1 MINYAHKEPDVV
13 CCAIWNCWRGNG
25 PSQRAMPRCDRAAQF
40 APFAALSGFDETVQ
54 EAGRL
59 TQAQI
64 ELAENEREALNDA
77 LVRLAAR
84 LPEQPEVRLTYF
96 QPDAKKSGGTYRTI
110 LTRVRRLDANAQVLV
125 LTDGT
130 RIPFDALL
138 SIC

>member
-1 MINYAHKEPDVV
+1 MLRDQELLEMERPVSARHAPM
-13 CCAIWNCWRGNG
+13 R
-25 PSQRAMPRCDRAAQF
+25 RCDRAAQF

-84 LPEQPEVRLTYF
+84 LPEQPEIRLTYF

>member
-1 MINYAHKEPDVV
+1 MLRDQELLEMERPVSARHAPM
-13 CCAIWNCWRGNG
+13 R
-25 PSQRAMPRCDRAAQF
+25 RCDRAAQF
-40 APFAALSGFDETVQ
+40 APCAALSGFDETVQ

>member
-1 MINYAHKEPDVV
+1 MLRDQELLEMERPVSARHAPM
-13 CCAIWNCWRGNG
+13 R
-25 PSQRAMPRCDRAAQF
+25 RCDRAAQF

-96 QPDAKKSGGTYRTI
+96 QPDAKKSGGTSRTI

>member
-1 MINYAHKEPDVV
+1 MLRDQELLEMERPVSARHAPM
-13 CCAIWNCWRGNG
+13 R
-25 PSQRAMPRCDRAAQF
+25 RCDRAAQF

-59 TQAQI
+59 TQARI

-110 LTRVRRLDANAQVLV
+110 LTRVRRLDADAQVLV

>member
-1 MINYAHKEPDVV
+1 MLRDQELLEMERPVSARHAPM
-13 CCAIWNCWRGNG
+13 R
-25 PSQRAMPRCDRAAQF
+25 RCDRAAQF

>member
-1 MINYAHKEPDVV
+1 MLRDQELLEMERPVSARHAPM
-13 CCAIWNCWRGNG
+13 R
-25 PSQRAMPRCDRAAQF
+25 RCDRAAQF

-84 LPEQPEVRLTYF
+84 RPEQPEVRLTYF

>member
-1 MINYAHKEPDVV
+1 MLRDQELLEMERPVSARHAPM
-13 CCAIWNCWRGNG
+13 R
-25 PSQRAMPRCDRAAQF
+25 RCDRAAQF

-125 LTDGT
+125 LTDDT

>member
-1 MINYAHKEPDVV
+1 MLRDQELLEMERPVSARHAPM
-13 CCAIWNCWRGNG
+13 R
-25 PSQRAMPRCDRAAQF
+25 RCDRAAQF

-59 TQAQI
+59 TKAQI

>member
-1 MINYAHKEPDVV
+1 MLRDQELLEMERPVSARHAPM
-13 CCAIWNCWRGNG
+13 R
-25 PSQRAMPRCDRAAQF
+25 RCDRAAQF
-40 APFAALSGFDETVQ
+40 APFTALSGFDETVQ

>member
-1 MINYAHKEPDVV
+1 MLRDQELLEMERPVSARHAPM
-13 CCAIWNCWRGNG
+13 R
-25 PSQRAMPRCDRAAQF
+25 RCDRAAQF

-59 TQAQI
+59 SQAQI

>member
-1 MINYAHKEPDVV
+1 MLRDPELLEMERPVSARHAPM
-13 CCAIWNCWRGNG
+13 R
-25 PSQRAMPRCDRAAQF
+25 RCDRAAQF

>member
-1 MINYAHKEPDVV
+1 MLRDQELLEMERPVSARHAPM
-13 CCAIWNCWRGNG
+13 R
-25 PSQRAMPRCDRAAQF
+25 RCDRAAQF

-130 RIPFDALL
+130 RIHFDALL

>member
-1 MINYAHKEPDVV
+1 MLHDQELLEMERPVSARHAPM
-13 CCAIWNCWRGNG
+13 R
-25 PSQRAMPRCDRAAQF
+25 RCDRAAQF

-125 LTDGT
+125 LIDGT

>member
-1 MINYAHKEPDVV
+1 MLRDQELLEMERPVSARHAPM
-13 CCAIWNCWRGNG
+13 R
-25 PSQRAMPRCDRAAQF
+25 RCDRAAQF

-110 LTRVRRLDANAQVLV
+110 LTRVSRLDANAQVLV

>member
-1 MINYAHKEPDVV
+1 MLRDQELLEMERPVSARHAPM
-13 CCAIWNCWRGNG
+13 R
-25 PSQRAMPRCDRAAQF
+25 RCDRAAQF

-110 LTRVRRLDANAQVLV
+110 LTRIRRLDANAQVLV

>member
-1 MINYAHKEPDVV
+1 MLRDQELLEMERPVSARHAPM
-13 CCAIWNCWRGNG
+13 R
-25 PSQRAMPRCDRAAQF
+25 RCDRAAQF

-54 EAGRL
+54 EVGRL

>member
-1 MINYAHKEPDVV
+1 MLRDQELLEMERPVSARHAPM
-13 CCAIWNCWRGNG
+13 R
-25 PSQRAMPRCDRAAQF
+25 RCDRAAQF
-40 APFAALSGFDETVQ
+40 APFAALRGFDETVQ
-54 EAGRL
+54 EAGRR

>member
-1 MINYAHKEPDVV
+1 MLRDQELLEMERPVSARHAPM
-13 CCAIWNCWRGNG
+13 R
-25 PSQRAMPRCDRAAQF
+25 RCDRAAQF
-40 APFAALSGFDETVQ
+40 APFAALSGYDETVQ

>member
-1 MINYAHKEPDVV
+1 MLHDQELLEMERPVSARHAPM
-13 CCAIWNCWRGNG
+13 R
-25 PSQRAMPRCDRAAQF
+25 RCDRAAQF

-96 QPDAKKSGGTYRTI
+96 QPDAKKSGGIYLTI

>member
-1 MINYAHKEPDVV
+1 MLRDQELLEMERPVSARHAPM
-13 CCAIWNCWRGNG
+13 R
-25 PSQRAMPRCDRAAQF
+25 RCDRAAQF

-96 QPDAKKSGGTYRTI
+96 QPDAKKSGGTFRTI

>member
-1 MINYAHKEPDVV
+1 MLRDQELLEMERPVSARHAPM
-13 CCAIWNCWRGNG
+13 R
-25 PSQRAMPRCDRAAQF
+25 RCDRAAQF

-84 LPEQPEVRLTYF
+84 LPEQPEVRITYF

>member
-1 MINYAHKEPDVV
+1 MLRDQELLEMERPVSARHAPM
-13 CCAIWNCWRGNG
+13 R
-25 PSQRAMPRCDRAAQF
+25 RCDRAAQF

-96 QPDAKKSGGTYRTI
+96 QPDAKKSGGTYHTI

>member
-1 MINYAHKEPDVV
+1 MLRDQELLEMERPVSARHAPM
-13 CCAIWNCWRGNG
+13 R
-25 PSQRAMPRCDRAAQF
+25 RCDRAAQ
-40 APFAALSGFDETVQ
+40 FAALSGFDETVQ

-84 LPEQPEVRLTYF
+84 LPEQSEVRLTYF

>member
-1 MINYAHKEPDVV
+1 MLRDQELLEMERPVSARHAPM
-13 CCAIWNCWRGNG
+13 R
-25 PSQRAMPRCDRAAQF
+25 RCDRAAQF

-64 ELAENEREALNDA
+64 ELAENEREALNNA

-130 RIPFDALL
+130 QIPFDALL

>member
-1 MINYAHKEPDVV
+1 MLRDQELLEMERPVSARHAPM
-13 CCAIWNCWRGNG
+13 R
-25 PSQRAMPRCDRAAQF
+25 RCDRAAQF

-64 ELAENEREALNDA
+64 ELAENEREALNNA

>member
-1 MINYAHKEPDVV
+1 MLRDQELLEMERPVSARHAPM
-13 CCAIWNCWRGNG
+13 R
-25 PSQRAMPRCDRAAQF
+25 RCDRAAQF

-96 QPDAKKSGGTYRTI
+96 QSDAKKSGGTYRTI

>member
-1 MINYAHKEPDVV
+1 MLRDQELLEMERPVSTRHAPM
-13 CCAIWNCWRGNG
+13 R
-25 PSQRAMPRCDRAAQF
+25 RCDRAAQF

>member
-1 MINYAHKEPDVV
+1 MLHDQELLEMERPVSACHAPM
-13 CCAIWNCWRGNG
+13 R
-25 PSQRAMPRCDRAAQF
+25 RCDRAAQF

>member
-1 MINYAHKEPDVV
+1 MLRDQELLEMERPVSARHAPM
-13 CCAIWNCWRGNG
+13 R
-25 PSQRAMPRCDRAAQF
+25 RCDRAAQF

-64 ELAENEREALNDA
+64 ELAENEREALNNA

-96 QPDAKKSGGTYRTI
+96 QPDAKKSGGIYRTI

-130 RIPFDALL
+130 QIPFDALL

>member
-1 MINYAHKEPDVV
+1 MLRDQELLEMERPVSARHAPM
-13 CCAIWNCWRGNG
+13 R
-25 PSQRAMPRCDRAAQF
+25 RCDRAAQF

-77 LVRLAAR
+77 LVRLAAC

>member
-1 MINYAHKEPDVV
+1 MLRDQELLEMERPVSAHHAPM
-13 CCAIWNCWRGNG
+13 R
-25 PSQRAMPRCDRAAQF
+25 RCDRAAQF

-64 ELAENEREALNDA
+64 ELAENERGALNDA

-96 QPDAKKSGGTYRTI
+96 QPDAKKSGGIYRTI
-110 LTRVRRLDANAQVLV
+110 LTRIRRLDANAQVLV

>member
-1 MINYAHKEPDVV
+1 MLRDQELLEMERPVSARHTPM
-13 CCAIWNCWRGNG
+13 R
-25 PSQRAMPRCDRAAQF
+25 RCDRAAQF

>member
-1 MINYAHKEPDVV
+1 MLRDQELLEMERPVSARHAPM
-13 CCAIWNCWRGNG
+13 R
-25 PSQRAMPRCDRAAQF
+25 RCDRAAQF

-110 LTRVRRLDANAQVLV
+110 LIRVRRLDANAQVLV